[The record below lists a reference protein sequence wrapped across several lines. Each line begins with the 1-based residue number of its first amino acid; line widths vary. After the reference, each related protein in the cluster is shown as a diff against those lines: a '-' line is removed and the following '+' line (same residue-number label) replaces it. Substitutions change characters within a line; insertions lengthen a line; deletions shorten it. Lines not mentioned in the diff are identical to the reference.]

1 MRKEDILDT
10 SKCFLFQITFILCL
24 LLDVFIKDFVD
35 VSSFFLIIV
44 PFDFNEIMQDFFA
57 TKVLYRYDQK

>member
-1 MRKEDILDT
+1 MRNEDILDT
-10 SKCFLFQITFILCL
+10 SKCFLFKITLILCL
-24 LLDVFIKDFVD
+24 LNDVFIKDFVD

-57 TKVLYRYDQK
+57 TKVLDRYDQK

>member
-10 SKCFLFQITFILCL
+10 SKCFLFQITFILCHL
-24 LLDVFIKDFVD
+24 NDEFIKDFVD

-57 TKVLYRYDQK
+57 TKVLDRYDQK

>member
-24 LLDVFIKDFVD
+24 LNDVFIKDFVD

-57 TKVLYRYDQK
+57 TKVLDRYDQK

>member
-1 MRKEDILDT
+1 MRKEDIFDT
-10 SKCFLFQITFILCL
+10 LKCFLFTITFILCL
-24 LLDVFIKDFVD
+24 LNDVFIKDFVD

-57 TKVLYRYDQK
+57 TKVLDRYDQK

>member
-1 MRKEDILDT
+1 MRKEDIFDT

-24 LLDVFIKDFVD
+24 LNDVFIKDFVD

-57 TKVLYRYDQK
+57 TKVLDRYDQK

>member
-10 SKCFLFQITFILCL
+10 SKCFLFKITFILCL
-24 LLDVFIKDFVD
+24 LNDVFIKDFVD

-57 TKVLYRYDQK
+57 TKVLDRYYQK

>member
-1 MRKEDILDT
+1 MRKKDILDT
-10 SKCFLFQITFILCL
+10 PKCFLFQITFILCL
-24 LLDVFIKDFVD
+24 LNDVFIKDFVD

-57 TKVLYRYDQK
+57 TKVLDRYYQK

>member
-1 MRKEDILDT
+1 MRIEDILDT
-10 SKCFLFQITFILCL
+10 SKCFLFKITFILCL
-24 LLDVFIKDFVD
+24 LNDEFIKDFVD

-57 TKVLYRYDQK
+57 TKVLDRYDQK